1 MAGGRGR
8 GAQPFLGSFG
18 TATGKVFYEPFS
30 KTSLMSL
37 FSKLL
42 FCAAFTAAASV
53 GGFKELALNDERLA
67 PIVDFATSSIK
78 SNAPEGVSL
87 TLSKI
92 RSAEY
97 QVVAGLNYQIEL
109 EMSNNG
115 ACEVT

>member
-1 MAGGRGR
+1 
-8 GAQPFLGSFG
+8 
-18 TATGKVFYEPFS
+18 
-30 KTSLMSL
+30 MSL
-37 FSKLL
+37 FFKLL
-42 FCAAFTAAASV
+42 FCAAFTTAVSV
-53 GGFKELALNDERLA
+53 GRGRFKALALNDERLA

-97 QVVAGLNYQIEL
+97 QVVAGLNYRIEL

-115 ACEVT
+115 ACEVI